1 MNMLSVFAALIN
13 TAPAIR
19 HDSGDNIIIPLD
31 YDVADEPTFGAG
43 DKVCFVVPSGN
54 LYFGVCDY
62 VRRYTGDDR
71 LWAGVSF
78 TYRDGTPGVAV
89 MLVSDF
95 EAVS

>member
-1 MNMLSVFAALIN
+1 MGILAAIFTVIN

-19 HDSGDNIIIPLD
+19 HTS
-31 YDVADEPTFGAG
+31 DVVDEPEFGAG

-62 VRRYTGDDR
+62 VRRFADDDR

-78 TYRDGTPGVAV
+78 EYRDGTPGVSV